1 MKYNAFLGYKNR
13 KLVTIIL
20 SKAEEEEA
28 AIDCDRY
35 VKVDEA
41 VHVKKNLEQWL
52 KDLE

>member
-1 MKYNAFLGYKNR
+1 MKPNAFLGFKNQ

-20 SKAEEEEA
+20 SKAEEEEE

-35 VKVDEA
+35 VKVEEEG
-41 VHVKKNLEQWL
+41 HIKTNLEQWL